1 VDGRLREP
9 LRVPRDDRHVQRQPE
24 PAKPPHTRDTLAQ
37 EFVTKRDV
45 AASSAT
51 WIAITFSMIGCS
63 DLPSRNT
70 FFCYRSTRH
79 FPGQAANF

>member
-1 VDGRLREP
+1 
-9 LRVPRDDRHVQRQPE
+9 
-24 PAKPPHTRDTLAQ
+24 
-37 EFVTKRDV
+37 VTKRDV

-51 WIAITFSMIGCS
+51 WIAITFTMIGCS

-70 FFCYRSTRH
+70 FFCLWSTRH